1 MYVRDVS
8 GGRYRWVVL
17 AAGTF
22 AQACFSAFTL
32 GLAALAPQLR
42 SKYNLTLGEVGI
54 VLGAAGIGMLPT
66 LLPWGLLADRIGER
80 LVIVLGLTGAAA
92 ALFATAETSTLA
104 QLVGMLALAGAFGA
118 SVNAASGRA
127 VMGWFGADERGLALG
142 IRQTAIPIGTAS
154 AAATLPWLASTGGT
168 RLAFLA
174 LAGVCI
180 AGALLCGIFL
190 RDAPAGEPALAPQQL
205 ISPLRDP
212 RMWRL
217 AGGSSLYL
225 VAQISIITF
234 VVLFLHAHRG
244 LSKDAAAVV
253 LVVINVLGIG
263 ARIVAGRWSDRRGTR
278 LGPLREIGVALTVAT
293 ALVAVLVDAPLAV
306 LIPATVVCG
315 VLGLAWNG
323 LSFTAAAE
331 TAGRARSGAALGFQQ
346 MMLGVVVAAGPPAFA
361 AIVAASSWR
370 VAYACAVAGPAAGV
384 LVLRRLAEPDAA
396 RSPRPARRRGT
407 SASLQAARRTLD

>member
-1 MYVRDVS
+1 
-8 GGRYRWVVL
+8 
-17 AAGTF
+17 
-22 AQACFSAFTL
+22 
-32 GLAALAPQLR
+32 
-42 SKYNLTLGEVGI
+42 
-54 VLGAAGIGMLPT
+54 
-66 LLPWGLLADRIGER
+66 
-80 LVIVLGLTGAAA
+80 
-92 ALFATAETSTLA
+92 
-104 QLVGMLALAGAFGA
+104 
-118 SVNAASGRA
+118 
-127 VMGWFGADERGLALG
+127 
-142 IRQTAIPIGTAS
+142 
-154 AAATLPWLASTGGT
+154 
-168 RLAFLA
+168 
-174 LAGVCI
+174 
-180 AGALLCGIFL
+180 
-190 RDAPAGEPALAPQQL
+190 
-205 ISPLRDP
+205 
-212 RMWRL
+212 MWRL